1 MKASCFFV
9 AVASITICRA
19 ASAQEAPPSAACANG
34 GWLCWS
40 TTTGHDIRPSNGI
53 DALAGGSVLA
63 AIGTLSFATAPIC
76 KSGVV
81 NLAQQDSCFTAS
93 FVIGAPFL
101 ALGIPLIVFGAAQNA
116 KYNDWARRHPTLT
129 GLSVSPTSGGGA
141 VAWSG
146 RF

>member
-1 MKASCFFV
+1 MKPSCFLV
-9 AVASITICRA
+9 AVASITLCRA
-19 ASAQEAPPSAACANG
+19 AFAQDASPGGTCANG

-40 TTTGHDIRPSNGI
+40 ATVGHDIRPSDGI
-53 DALAGGSVLA
+53 DALAGGSALL

-116 KYNDWARRHPTLT
+116 KYKDWARRHPTLT
-129 GLSVSPTSGGGA
+129 GLTVSPTSGGGA

>member
-1 MKASCFFV
+1 MKPSCFLV
-9 AVASITICRA
+9 AVASLTLCHA
-19 ASAQEAPPSAACANG
+19 AFAEDAPPGGVCANG

-40 TTTGHDIRPSNGI
+40 ATTGHDIRPSNGI
-53 DALAGGSVLA
+53 DAITGGGALA

-116 KYNDWARRHPTLT
+116 KYNEWARRHPTLT
-129 GLSVSPTSGGGA
+129 GLTVSPTSGGGA
-141 VAWSG
+141 VAWTR